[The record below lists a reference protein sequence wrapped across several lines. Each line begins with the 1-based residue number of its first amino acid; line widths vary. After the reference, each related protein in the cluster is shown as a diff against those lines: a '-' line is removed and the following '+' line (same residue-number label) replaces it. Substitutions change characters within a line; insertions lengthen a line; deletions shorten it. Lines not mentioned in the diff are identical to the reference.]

1 MTFIYLLEQS
11 GAITGPV
18 EFPPVPGI
26 GLQLPANAMV
36 LEQALPAPDA
46 GKTWAI
52 FNGEAVQLEDHR
64 GPVYS
69 TETGAETY
77 QIELG
82 PLSPGLTA
90 VPRPGA
96 GYQWLGNGWVRS
108 ATALFESQLLAINQA
123 CERLVT
129 AGFVSSALGEPHQYD
144 SQLYDQLNLTG
155 AILRGAD
162 MLFPCRDGA
171 GGRQFCLHSAAQLH
185 QVGDDFTLYKMELL
199 QKANQLKLLL
209 DQALA
214 ADDVAGIAGIV
225 WEDAR
230 P

>member
-11 GAITGPV
+11 GAISGPV
-18 EFPPVPGI
+18 VFPPVPGI

-36 LEQALPAPDA
+36 LEQALPAPDT

-52 FNGEAVQLEDHR
+52 SNGEAVQLEDHR

-69 TETGAETY
+69 TETGAEGY
-77 QIELG
+77 QSELG
-82 PLSPGLTA
+82 PLPLGLTA
-90 VPRPGA
+90 VPRPGT
-96 GYQWLGNGWVRS
+96 GYQWQDDGWVRS
-108 ATALFESQLLAINQA
+108 AAALFESQLLAINQA
-123 CERLVT
+123 CERVVT
-129 AGFVSSALGEPHQYD
+129 AGFMSSALGEPHFYD

-162 MLFPCRDGA
+162 MPFSCRDGS
-171 GGRQFCLHSAAQLH
+171 GGRKFCLHSAAQLR

-214 ADDVAGIAGIV
+214 AADVAALAAV
-225 WEDAR
+225 SWEDVQS
-230 P
+230 